1 MKRHSRP
8 IGLLPTILLGFA
20 CSVVVT
26 LFALWAHPVSVLA
39 MLDKMLHQ
47 PLILVLNWLPV
58 ALLIAAF
65 AFAFRN
71 VFWSSAAVGAVVGVM
86 SLINRV
92 KLTVRGEPFV
102 PRDITLI
109 KEAADAAGS
118 YDMTL
123 PWFQAGCLL
132 VLTAAFIVLGVLL
145 PLKKAE
151 NAPKKRETLVR
162 IVGFVLCAAVLVS
175 AVGLVYSSTELY
187 NSFETTEPYNLS
199 SVNNELGFVYYFCY
213 HFSTYKIEKPE
224 GFDRDEAASW
234 ETGYVPAQDAAD
246 VNVVFV
252 MNEAFS
258 DILNEDVFVF
268 PEGENPMEVYNSLA
282 ESENAWAGHIVV
294 PYFAGG
300 TADTEFDVVSGM
312 QTNLLN
318 PASPSLT
325 AFRTVNRNLDSIF
338 RVFGSDGYTSCF
350 MHPGQSWFYNR
361 ENVYDWF
368 GADESFFVED
378 FEDAEYKGDWV
389 TDESVLRMLESRFEE
404 KSAGGG
410 LDFTYAVTIQNH
422 MSYTED
428 KYGDYVCPE
437 VETTAELSP
446 EIQTAVNV
454 YAEGIRDANALL
466 ESLTEFYSAQSEPV
480 LLVFFG
486 DHLPYLGDNRQG
498 YSELGLPAAE
508 IVGGEDPYA
517 AYTAP
522 VLIWCNDAAAEALD
536 FENAVDALDLPE
548 DGRISACYLG
558 TAVLELTG
566 RGEVS
571 PWFAFLN
578 EMRRE
583 LPVLHNGFYES
594 ADGVISTEPTAEQ
607 SELVSRMRC
616 WAYYKLRY
624 GVVD

>member
-8 IGLLPTILLGFA
+8 VGLLTAILLGLA

-26 LFALWAHPVSVLA
+26 LFVLWAHPVSVLA
-39 MLDKMLHQ
+39 MLGKMLRQ
-47 PLILVLNWLPV
+47 PLILFLNWLPI
-58 ALLIAAF
+58 ALLTAAF

-71 VFWSSAAVGAVVGVM
+71 VFFSSALVGLIAGAM

-92 KLTVRGEPFV
+92 KLTIRGEPFV
-102 PRDITLI
+102 PRDISLI

-123 PWFQAGCLL
+123 PWFQIGCL
-132 VLTAAFIVLGVLL
+132 VVMTAVFIVLGVLL
-145 PLKKAE
+145 PLKKSE
-151 NAPKKRETLVR
+151 DAPKKRGALVR
-162 IVGFVLCAAVLVS
+162 VMGFVLCLAVLVG
-175 AVGLVYSSTELY
+175 AVGLVYSSTDLY

-234 ETGYVPAQDAAD
+234 ETGYESAPDAAD

-268 PEGENPMEVYNSLA
+268 PEGENPMEVYNTLA
-282 ESENAWAGHIVV
+282 EGENAWAGHIVV

-300 TADTEFDVVSGM
+300 TADTEFDVASGM

-318 PASPSLT
+318 PAAPSLT
-325 AFRTVNRNLDSIF
+325 AFRTVNRDLDSIF
-338 RVFGSDGYTSCF
+338 RVFGADGYTSCF

-378 FEDAEYKGDWV
+378 FDAEYKGSWV
-389 TDESVLRMLESRFEE
+389 TDESVLRELVSRFEE

-422 MSYTED
+422 MSYTAE

-446 EIQTAVNV
+446 EIRTAVNV
-454 YAEGIRDANALL
+454 YAEGIRDANAML
-466 ESLTEFYSAQSEPV
+466 EDLTEFYSEQSEPV

-498 YSELGLPAAE
+498 YAELGLPAAS
-508 IVGGEDPYA
+508 VTGGEDPFA

-522 VLIWCNDAAAEALD
+522 VLFWCNDAAAEALD
-536 FENAVDALDLPE
+536 FANAIEALDLPA

-558 TAVLELTG
+558 AAVLELTG

-583 LPVLHNGFYES
+583 LPVLHNGYYES
-594 ADGVISTEPTAEQ
+594 ADGEITTEPTAE
-607 SELVSRMRC
+607 EAALVSRMRC

-624 GVVD
+624 GVVK

>member
-8 IGLLPTILLGFA
+8 VGLLTAILLGLA

-26 LFALWAHPVSVLA
+26 LFVLWAHPVSVLA
-39 MLDKMLHQ
+39 MLGKMLRQ
-47 PLILVLNWLPV
+47 PLILFLNWLPI
-58 ALLIAAF
+58 ALLTAAF

-71 VFWSSAAVGAVVGVM
+71 VFFSSALVGLIAGAM
-86 SLINRV
+86 SIINRV
-92 KLTVRGEPFV
+92 KLTIRGEPFV
-102 PRDITLI
+102 PRDISLI

-123 PWFQAGCLL
+123 PWFQIGCL
-132 VLTAAFIVLGVLL
+132 VVMTAVFIVLGVLL

-151 NAPKKRETLVR
+151 DAPKKRGALVR
-162 IVGFVLCAAVLVS
+162 VMGFVLCLAVLVG
-175 AVGLVYSSTELY
+175 AVGLVYSSTDLY

-234 ETGYVPAQDAAD
+234 ETGYESAPDAAD

-268 PEGENPMEVYNSLA
+268 PEGENPMEVYNTLA
-282 ESENAWAGHIVV
+282 EGENAWAGHIVV

-300 TADTEFDVVSGM
+300 TADTEFDVASGM

-318 PASPSLT
+318 PAAPSLT
-325 AFRTVNRNLDSIF
+325 AFRTVNRDLDSIF
-338 RVFGSDGYTSCF
+338 RVFGADGYTSCF

-378 FEDAEYKGDWV
+378 FDAEYKGSWV
-389 TDESVLRMLESRFEE
+389 TDESVLRELVSRFEE

-422 MSYTED
+422 MSYTSD

-454 YAEGIRDANALL
+454 YAEGIRDANAML
-466 ESLTEFYSAQSEPV
+466 EDLTEFYSEQSEPV

-498 YSELGLPAAE
+498 YAELGLPAAS
-508 IVGGEDPYA
+508 VTGGEDPFA

-522 VLIWCNDAAAEALD
+522 VLFWCNDAAAEALD
-536 FENAVDALDLPE
+536 FANAIEALDLPA

-558 TAVLELTG
+558 AAVLELTG

-583 LPVLHNGFYES
+583 LPVLHNGYYES
-594 ADGVISTEPTAEQ
+594 ADGEITTEPTAE
-607 SELVSRMRC
+607 EAALVSRMRC

-624 GVVD
+624 GVVK

>member
-8 IGLLPTILLGFA
+8 VGLLTAILLGLA

-26 LFALWAHPVSVLA
+26 LFVLWAHPVSVLA
-39 MLDKMLHQ
+39 MLGKMLRQ
-47 PLILVLNWLPV
+47 PLILFLNWLPI
-58 ALLIAAF
+58 ALLTAAF

-71 VFWSSAAVGAVVGVM
+71 VFFSSALVGLIAGVM
-86 SLINRV
+86 SIINRV
-92 KLTVRGEPFV
+92 KLTIRGEPFV
-102 PRDITLI
+102 PRDISQI

-123 PWFQAGCLL
+123 PWFQIGCL
-132 VLTAAFIVLGVLL
+132 VVMTAVFIALGVLL
-145 PLKKAE
+145 PLKKSE
-151 NAPKKRETLVR
+151 DAPKKRGALVR
-162 IVGFVLCAAVLVS
+162 VTGFVLCLAVLVG
-175 AVGLVYSSTELY
+175 AVGLVYSSTDLY

-224 GFDRDEAASW
+224 GFDREEAASW
-234 ETGYVPAQDAAD
+234 ETGYESAPDAAD

-268 PEGENPMEVYNSLA
+268 PEGENPMEVYNTLA
-282 ESENAWAGHIVV
+282 EGENAWAGHIVV

-300 TADTEFDVVSGM
+300 TADTEFDVASGM

-318 PASPSLT
+318 PAAPSLT
-325 AFRTVNRNLDSIF
+325 AFRTVNRDLDSIF
-338 RVFGSDGYTSCF
+338 RVFGADGYTSCF

-378 FEDAEYKGDWV
+378 FDAEYKGSWV
-389 TDESVLRMLESRFEE
+389 TDESVLRELVSRFEE

-422 MSYTED
+422 MSYTAE

-454 YAEGIRDANALL
+454 YAEGIRDANAML
-466 ESLTEFYSAQSEPV
+466 EDLTEFYSEQSEPV

-498 YSELGLPAAE
+498 YAELGLPAAS
-508 IVGGEDPYA
+508 VTGGEDPFA

-522 VLIWCNDAAAEALD
+522 VLFWCNDAAAEALD
-536 FENAVDALDLPE
+536 FANAIEALDLPA

-558 TAVLELTG
+558 AVVLELTG

-583 LPVLHNGFYES
+583 LPVLHNGYYES
-594 ADGVISTEPTAEQ
+594 ADGEITTEPTAE
-607 SELVSRMRC
+607 EAALVSRMRC

-624 GVVD
+624 GVVK

>member
-8 IGLLPTILLGFA
+8 VGLLTAILLGLA

-26 LFALWAHPVSVLA
+26 LFVLWAHPVSVLA
-39 MLDKMLHQ
+39 MLGKMLRQ
-47 PLILVLNWLPV
+47 PLILFLNWLPI
-58 ALLIAAF
+58 ALLTAAF

-71 VFWSSAAVGAVVGVM
+71 VFFSSALVGLIAGVM

-92 KLTVRGEPFV
+92 KLTIRGEPFV
-102 PRDITLI
+102 PRDISLI

-123 PWFQAGCLL
+123 PWFQIGCL
-132 VLTAAFIVLGVLL
+132 VVMTAVFIVMGVLL
-145 PLKKAE
+145 PLKKSE
-151 NAPKKRETLVR
+151 DAPKKRGALVR
-162 IVGFVLCAAVLVS
+162 VMGFVLCLAVLVG
-175 AVGLVYSSTELY
+175 AVGLVYSSTDLY

-224 GFDRDEAASW
+224 GFDREEAASW
-234 ETGYVPAQDAAD
+234 ETGYESAPDAAD

-268 PEGENPMEVYNSLA
+268 PEGENPMEVYNTLA
-282 ESENAWAGHIVV
+282 EGENAWAGHIVV

-300 TADTEFDVVSGM
+300 TADTEFDVASGM

-318 PASPSLT
+318 PAAPSLT
-325 AFRTVNRNLDSIF
+325 AFRTVNRDLDSIF
-338 RVFGSDGYTSCF
+338 RIFGADGYTSCF

-378 FEDAEYKGDWV
+378 FDAEYKGSWV
-389 TDESVLRMLESRFEE
+389 TDESVLRELISRFEE

-422 MSYTED
+422 MSYTAE

-454 YAEGIRDANALL
+454 YAEGIRDANAML
-466 ESLTEFYSAQSEPV
+466 EDLTEFYSEQSEPV

-498 YSELGLPAAE
+498 YAELGLPAAS
-508 IVGGEDPYA
+508 VTGGEDPFA

-522 VLIWCNDAAAEALD
+522 VLFWCNDAAAEALD
-536 FENAVDALDLPE
+536 FANAIEALDLPA

-558 TAVLELTG
+558 AVVLELTG

-583 LPVLHNGFYES
+583 LPVLHNGYYES
-594 ADGVISTEPTAEQ
+594 ADGEITTEPTAE
-607 SELVSRMRC
+607 EAALVSRMRC

-624 GVVD
+624 GVVK

>member
-8 IGLLPTILLGFA
+8 VGLLTAILLGLA

-26 LFALWAHPVSVLA
+26 LFVLWAHPVSVLA
-39 MLDKMLHQ
+39 MLGKMLRQ
-47 PLILVLNWLPV
+47 PLILFLNWLPI
-58 ALLIAAF
+58 ALLTAAF

-71 VFWSSAAVGAVVGVM
+71 VFFSSALVGLIAGVM
-86 SLINRV
+86 SIINRV
-92 KLTVRGEPFV
+92 KLTIRGEPFV
-102 PRDITLI
+102 PRDISLI

-123 PWFQAGCLL
+123 PWFQIGCL
-132 VLTAAFIVLGVLL
+132 VVMTAVFIVLGVLL
-145 PLKKAE
+145 PLKKSE
-151 NAPKKRETLVR
+151 DAPKKRGALVR
-162 IVGFVLCAAVLVS
+162 VMGFALCLAVLVG
-175 AVGLVYSSTELY
+175 AVGLVYSSTDLY

-224 GFDRDEAASW
+224 GFDREEAASW
-234 ETGYVPAQDAAD
+234 ETGYESAPDAAD

-268 PEGENPMEVYNSLA
+268 PEGENPMEVYNTLA
-282 ESENAWAGHIVV
+282 EGENAWAGHIVV

-300 TADTEFDVVSGM
+300 TADTEFDVASGM

-318 PASPSLT
+318 PAAPSLT
-325 AFRTVNRNLDSIF
+325 AFRTVNRDLDSIF
-338 RVFGSDGYTSCF
+338 RVFGADGYTSCF

-378 FEDAEYKGDWV
+378 FDAEYKGSWV
-389 TDESVLRMLESRFEE
+389 TDESVLRELVSRFEE

-422 MSYTED
+422 MSYTAE

-454 YAEGIRDANALL
+454 YAEGIRDANAML
-466 ESLTEFYSAQSEPV
+466 EDLTEFYSEQSEPV

-498 YSELGLPAAE
+498 YAELGLPAAS
-508 IVGGEDPYA
+508 VTGGEDPFA

-522 VLIWCNDAAAEALD
+522 VLFWCNDAAAEALD
-536 FENAVDALDLPE
+536 FANAIEALDLPA

-558 TAVLELTG
+558 AAVLELTG

-583 LPVLHNGFYES
+583 LPVLHNGYYES
-594 ADGVISTEPTAEQ
+594 ADGEITTEPTAE
-607 SELVSRMRC
+607 EAALVSRMRC

-624 GVVD
+624 GVVK

>member
-8 IGLLPTILLGFA
+8 VGLLTAILLGLA

-26 LFALWAHPVSVLA
+26 LFVLWAHPVSVLA
-39 MLDKMLHQ
+39 MLGKMLRQ
-47 PLILVLNWLPV
+47 PLILFLNWLPI
-58 ALLIAAF
+58 ALLTAAF

-71 VFWSSAAVGAVVGVM
+71 VFFSSALVGLIAGVM
-86 SLINRV
+86 SIINRV
-92 KLTVRGEPFV
+92 KLTIRGEPFV
-102 PRDITLI
+102 PRDISLI

-123 PWFQAGCLL
+123 PWFQIGCL
-132 VLTAAFIVLGVLL
+132 VVMTAVFIVLGVLL
-145 PLKKAE
+145 PLKKSE
-151 NAPKKRETLVR
+151 DAPKKRGALVR
-162 IVGFVLCAAVLVS
+162 VMGFALCLAVLVG
-175 AVGLVYSSTELY
+175 AVGLVYSSTDLY

-199 SVNNELGFVYYFCY
+199 SVNNELGFAYYFCY

-234 ETGYVPAQDAAD
+234 ETGYESAPDAAD

-252 MNEAFS
+252 MDEAFS

-268 PEGENPMEVYNSLA
+268 PEGENPMEVYNTLA
-282 ESENAWAGHIVV
+282 EGENAWAGHIVV

-300 TADTEFDVVSGM
+300 TADTEFDVASGM

-318 PASPSLT
+318 PAAPSLT
-325 AFRTVNRNLDSIF
+325 AFRTVNRDLDSIF
-338 RVFGSDGYTSCF
+338 RVFGADGYTSCF

-378 FEDAEYKGDWV
+378 FDAEYKGSWV
-389 TDESVLRMLESRFEE
+389 TDESVLRELISRFEE

-422 MSYTED
+422 MSYTAE

-454 YAEGIRDANALL
+454 YAEGIRDANAML
-466 ESLTEFYSAQSEPV
+466 EDLTEFYSEQSEPV

-498 YSELGLPAAE
+498 YAELGLPAAS
-508 IVGGEDPYA
+508 VTGGEDPFA

-522 VLIWCNDAAAEALD
+522 VLFWCNDAAAEALD
-536 FENAVDALDLPE
+536 FANAIEALDLPA

-558 TAVLELTG
+558 AAVLELTG

-583 LPVLHNGFYES
+583 LPVLHNGYYES
-594 ADGVISTEPTAEQ
+594 ADGEITTEPTAE
-607 SELVSRMRC
+607 EAALVSRMRC

-624 GVVD
+624 GVVK

>member
-1 MKRHSRP
+1 LKRHSRP
-8 IGLLPTILLGFA
+8 VGLLTAILLGLA

-39 MLDKMLHQ
+39 MLGKMLRQ
-47 PLILVLNWLPV
+47 PLILFLNWLPI
-58 ALLIAAF
+58 ALLTAAF

-71 VFWSSAAVGAVVGVM
+71 VFFSSALVGLIAGVM
-86 SLINRV
+86 SIINRV
-92 KLTVRGEPFV
+92 KLTIRGEPFV
-102 PRDITLI
+102 PRDISLI

-123 PWFQAGCLL
+123 PWFQIGCL
-132 VLTAAFIVLGVLL
+132 VVMTAVFIALGVLL
-145 PLKKAE
+145 PLKKSE
-151 NAPKKRETLVR
+151 DAPKKRGALVR
-162 IVGFVLCAAVLVS
+162 VTGFVLCLAVLVG
-175 AVGLVYSSTELY
+175 AVGLVYSSTDLY

-199 SVNNELGFVYYFCY
+199 SVNNELGFAYYFCY

-234 ETGYVPAQDAAD
+234 ETGYESAPDAAD

-268 PEGENPMEVYNSLA
+268 PEGENPMEVYNTLA
-282 ESENAWAGHIVV
+282 DGENAWAGHIVV

-300 TADTEFDVVSGM
+300 TADTEFDVASGM

-318 PASPSLT
+318 PAAPSLT
-325 AFRTVNRNLDSIF
+325 AFRTVNRDLDSIF
-338 RVFGSDGYTSCF
+338 RVFGAGGYTSCF

-378 FEDAEYKGDWV
+378 FDAEYKGSWV
-389 TDESVLRMLESRFEE
+389 TDESVLRELVSRFEE

-422 MSYTED
+422 MSYTAE

-454 YAEGIRDANALL
+454 YAEGIRDANAML
-466 ESLTEFYSAQSEPV
+466 EDLTEFYSEQSEPV

-498 YSELGLPAAE
+498 YAELGLPAAS
-508 IVGGEDPYA
+508 VTGGEDPFA

-522 VLIWCNDAAAEALD
+522 VLFWCNDAAAEALD
-536 FENAVDALDLPE
+536 FANAIEALDLPA

-558 TAVLELTG
+558 AAVLELTG

-583 LPVLHNGFYES
+583 LPVLHNGYYES
-594 ADGVISTEPTAEQ
+594 ADGEITTEPTAE
-607 SELVSRMRC
+607 EAALVSRMRC

-624 GVVD
+624 GVVK

>member
-8 IGLLPTILLGFA
+8 VGLLTAILLGLA

-26 LFALWAHPVSVLA
+26 LFVLWAHPVSVLA
-39 MLDKMLHQ
+39 MLGKMLRQ
-47 PLILVLNWLPV
+47 PLILFLNWLPI
-58 ALLIAAF
+58 ALLTAAF

-71 VFWSSAAVGAVVGVM
+71 VFFSSALVGLIAGVM

-92 KLTVRGEPFV
+92 KLTIRGEPFV
-102 PRDITLI
+102 PRDISLI

-123 PWFQAGCLL
+123 PWFQIGCL
-132 VLTAAFIVLGVLL
+132 VVMTAVFIVLGVLL
-145 PLKKAE
+145 PLKKSE
-151 NAPKKRETLVR
+151 DAPKKRGALVR
-162 IVGFVLCAAVLVS
+162 VMGFVLCLAVLVG
-175 AVGLVYSSTELY
+175 AVGLVYSSTDLY

-224 GFDRDEAASW
+224 GFDREEAASW
-234 ETGYVPAQDAAD
+234 ETGYESAPDAAD

-268 PEGENPMEVYNSLA
+268 PEGENPMEVYNTLA
-282 ESENAWAGHIVV
+282 DGENAWAGHIVV

-300 TADTEFDVVSGM
+300 TADTEFDVASGM

-318 PASPSLT
+318 PAAPSLT
-325 AFRTVNRNLDSIF
+325 AFRTVNRDLDSIF
-338 RVFGSDGYTSCF
+338 RVFGADGYTSCF

-378 FEDAEYKGDWV
+378 FDAEYKGSWV
-389 TDESVLRMLESRFEE
+389 TDESVLRELVSRFEE

-422 MSYTED
+422 MSYTAE

-454 YAEGIRDANALL
+454 YAEGIRDANAML
-466 ESLTEFYSAQSEPV
+466 EDLTEFYSEQSEPV

-498 YSELGLPAAE
+498 YAELGLPAAS
-508 IVGGEDPYA
+508 VTGGEEPFA

-522 VLIWCNDAAAEALD
+522 VLFWCNDAAAEALD
-536 FENAVDALDLPE
+536 FANAIEALDLPA

-558 TAVLELTG
+558 AVVLELTG

-583 LPVLHNGFYES
+583 LPVLHNGYYES
-594 ADGVISTEPTAEQ
+594 ADGEITTEPTAE
-607 SELVSRMRC
+607 EAALVSRMRC

-624 GVVD
+624 GVVK

>member
-8 IGLLPTILLGFA
+8 VGLLTAILLGLA

-26 LFALWAHPVSVLA
+26 LFVLWAHPVSVLA
-39 MLDKMLHQ
+39 MLGKMLRQ
-47 PLILVLNWLPV
+47 PLILFLNWLPI
-58 ALLIAAF
+58 ALLTAAF

-71 VFWSSAAVGAVVGVM
+71 VFFSSALVGLIAGAM
-86 SLINRV
+86 SIINRV

-102 PRDITLI
+102 PRDISLI

-123 PWFQAGCLL
+123 PWFQIGCL
-132 VLTAAFIVLGVLL
+132 VVMTAVFIVLGVLL

-151 NAPKKRETLVR
+151 DAPKKRGALVR
-162 IVGFVLCAAVLVS
+162 VMGFVLCLAVLVG
-175 AVGLVYSSTELY
+175 AVGLVYSSTDLY

-234 ETGYVPAQDAAD
+234 ETGYESAPDAAD

-268 PEGENPMEVYNSLA
+268 PEGENPMEVYNTLA
-282 ESENAWAGHIVV
+282 EGENAWAGHIVV

-300 TADTEFDVVSGM
+300 TADTEFDVASGM

-325 AFRTVNRNLDSIF
+325 AFRTVNRDLDSIF
-338 RVFGSDGYTSCF
+338 RVFGADGYTSCF

-378 FEDAEYKGDWV
+378 FDAEYKGSWV
-389 TDESVLRMLESRFEE
+389 TDESVLRELVSRFEE

-422 MSYTED
+422 MSYTAE

-466 ESLTEFYSAQSEPV
+466 EDLTEFYSAQPEPV

-498 YSELGLPAAE
+498 YAELGLPAAS
-508 IVGGEDPYA
+508 VTGGEDPFA

-522 VLIWCNDAAAEALD
+522 VLFWCNDAAAEALD
-536 FENAVDALDLPE
+536 FANAIESLDLPA

-558 TAVLELTG
+558 AAVLELTG

-583 LPVLHNGFYES
+583 LPVLHNGYYES
-594 ADGVISTEPTAEQ
+594 ADGEITTEPTAE
-607 SELVSRMRC
+607 EAALVSRMRC

-624 GVVD
+624 GVVE

>member
-8 IGLLPTILLGFA
+8 VGLLTAILLGLA

-26 LFALWAHPVSVLA
+26 LFVLWAHPVSVLA
-39 MLDKMLHQ
+39 MLGKMLRQ
-47 PLILVLNWLPV
+47 PLILFLNWLPI
-58 ALLIAAF
+58 ALLTAAF

-71 VFWSSAAVGAVVGVM
+71 VFFSSALVGLIAGAM

-92 KLTVRGEPFV
+92 KLTIRGEPFV
-102 PRDITLI
+102 PRDISLI

-123 PWFQAGCLL
+123 PWFQIGCL
-132 VLTAAFIVLGVLL
+132 VVMTAVFIVLGVLL
-145 PLKKAE
+145 PLKKSE
-151 NAPKKRETLVR
+151 DAPKMRGALVR
-162 IVGFVLCAAVLVS
+162 VMGFVLCLAVLVG
-175 AVGLVYSSTELY
+175 AVGLVYSSTDLY

-234 ETGYVPAQDAAD
+234 ETGYESAPDAAD

-268 PEGENPMEVYNSLA
+268 PEGENPMEVYNTLA
-282 ESENAWAGHIVV
+282 EGENAWAGHIVV

-300 TADTEFDVVSGM
+300 TADTEFDVASGM

-318 PASPSLT
+318 PAAPSLT
-325 AFRTVNRNLDSIF
+325 AFRTVNRDLDSIF
-338 RVFGSDGYTSCF
+338 RIFGADGYTSCF

-378 FEDAEYKGDWV
+378 FDAEYKGSWV
-389 TDESVLRMLESRFEE
+389 TDESVLRELVSRFEE

-422 MSYTED
+422 MSYTAE

-454 YAEGIRDANALL
+454 YAEGIRDANAML
-466 ESLTEFYSAQSEPV
+466 EDLTEFYSEQSEPV

-498 YSELGLPAAE
+498 YAELGLPAAS
-508 IVGGEDPYA
+508 VTGGEDPFA

-522 VLIWCNDAAAEALD
+522 VLFWCNDAAAEALD
-536 FENAVDALDLPE
+536 FANAIEALDLPA

-558 TAVLELTG
+558 AVVLELTG

-583 LPVLHNGFYES
+583 LPVLHNGYYES
-594 ADGVISTEPTAEQ
+594 ADGEITTEPTAE
-607 SELVSRMRC
+607 EAALVSRMRC

-624 GVVD
+624 GVVK

>member
-8 IGLLPTILLGFA
+8 VGLLTAILLGLA
-20 CSVVVT
+20 CGVVVT
-26 LFALWAHPVSVLA
+26 LFVLWAHPVSVLA
-39 MLDKMLHQ
+39 MLGKMLRQ
-47 PLILVLNWLPV
+47 PLILFLNWLPI
-58 ALLIAAF
+58 ALLTAAF

-71 VFWSSAAVGAVVGVM
+71 VFFSSALVGLIAGAM

-92 KLTVRGEPFV
+92 KLTIRGEPFV
-102 PRDITLI
+102 PRDISLI

-123 PWFQAGCLL
+123 PWFQIGCL
-132 VLTAAFIVLGVLL
+132 VVMTAVFIVLGVLL
-145 PLKKAE
+145 PLKKSE
-151 NAPKKRETLVR
+151 DAPKKRGALVR
-162 IVGFVLCAAVLVS
+162 VMGFVLCLAVLVG
-175 AVGLVYSSTELY
+175 AVGLVYSSTDLY

-199 SVNNELGFVYYFCY
+199 SVNNELGFAYYFCY

-234 ETGYVPAQDAAD
+234 ETGYESAPDAAD

-268 PEGENPMEVYNSLA
+268 PEGENPMEVYNTMA
-282 ESENAWAGHIVV
+282 EGENAWAGHIVV

-300 TADTEFDVVSGM
+300 TADTEFDVASGM

-318 PASPSLT
+318 PAAPSLT
-325 AFRTVNRNLDSIF
+325 AFRTVNRDLDSIF
-338 RVFGSDGYTSCF
+338 RVFGADGYTSCF

-378 FEDAEYKGDWV
+378 FDAEYKGSWV
-389 TDESVLRMLESRFEE
+389 TDESVLRELVSRFEE

-422 MSYTED
+422 MSYTAE

-454 YAEGIRDANALL
+454 YAEGIRDANAML
-466 ESLTEFYSAQSEPV
+466 EDLTEFYSEQSEPV

-498 YSELGLPAAE
+498 YAELGLPAAS
-508 IVGGEDPYA
+508 VTGGEDPFA

-522 VLIWCNDAAAEALD
+522 VLFWCNDAAAEALD
-536 FENAVDALDLPE
+536 FANAIEALDLPA

-558 TAVLELTG
+558 AVVLELTG

-583 LPVLHNGFYES
+583 LPVLHNGYYES
-594 ADGVISTEPTAEQ
+594 ADGEITTEPTAE
-607 SELVSRMRC
+607 EAALVSRMRC

-624 GVVD
+624 GVVK

>member
-8 IGLLPTILLGFA
+8 VGLLTAILLGLA

-26 LFALWAHPVSVLA
+26 LFVLWAHPVSVLA
-39 MLDKMLHQ
+39 MLGKMLRQ
-47 PLILVLNWLPV
+47 PLILFLNWLPI
-58 ALLIAAF
+58 ALLTAAF

-71 VFWSSAAVGAVVGVM
+71 VFFSSALVGLIAGAM

-92 KLTVRGEPFV
+92 KLTIRGEPFV
-102 PRDITLI
+102 PRDISLI

-123 PWFQAGCLL
+123 PWFQIGCL
-132 VLTAAFIVLGVLL
+132 VVMTAVFIVLGVLL
-145 PLKKAE
+145 PLKKSE
-151 NAPKKRETLVR
+151 DAPKKRGALVR
-162 IVGFVLCAAVLVS
+162 VMGFVLCLAVLVG
-175 AVGLVYSSTELY
+175 AVGLVYSSTDLY
-187 NSFETTEPYNLS
+187 NSFKTTEPYNLS
-199 SVNNELGFVYYFCY
+199 SVNNELGFAYYFCY

-224 GFDRDEAASW
+224 GFDREEAASW
-234 ETGYVPAQDAAD
+234 ETGYESAPDAAD

-268 PEGENPMEVYNSLA
+268 PEGENPMEVYNTMA
-282 ESENAWAGHIVV
+282 EGENAWAGHIVV

-300 TADTEFDVVSGM
+300 TADTEFDVASGM

-318 PASPSLT
+318 PAAPSLT
-325 AFRTVNRNLDSIF
+325 AFRTVNRDLDSIF
-338 RVFGSDGYTSCF
+338 RIFGADGYTSCF

-378 FEDAEYKGDWV
+378 FDAEYKGSWV
-389 TDESVLRMLESRFEE
+389 TDESVLRELISRFEE

-422 MSYTED
+422 MSYTAE

-454 YAEGIRDANALL
+454 YAEGIRDANAML
-466 ESLTEFYSAQSEPV
+466 EDLTEFYSEQSEPV

-498 YSELGLPAAE
+498 YAELGLPAAS
-508 IVGGEDPYA
+508 VTGGEDPFA

-522 VLIWCNDAAAEALD
+522 VLFWCNDAAAEALD
-536 FENAVDALDLPE
+536 FANAIEALDLPA

-558 TAVLELTG
+558 AAVLELTG

-583 LPVLHNGFYES
+583 LPVLHNGYYES
-594 ADGVISTEPTAEQ
+594 ADGEITTEPTAE
-607 SELVSRMRC
+607 EAALVSRMRC

-624 GVVD
+624 GVVK

>member
-8 IGLLPTILLGFA
+8 VGLLTAILLGLA

-26 LFALWAHPVSVLA
+26 LFVLWAHPVSVLA
-39 MLDKMLHQ
+39 MLGKMLRQ
-47 PLILVLNWLPV
+47 PLILFLNWLPI
-58 ALLIAAF
+58 ALLTAAF

-71 VFWSSAAVGAVVGVM
+71 VFFSSALVGLIVGAM

-92 KLTVRGEPFV
+92 KLTIRGEPFV
-102 PRDITLI
+102 PRDISLI

-123 PWFQAGCLL
+123 PWFQIGCL
-132 VLTAAFIVLGVLL
+132 VVMTAVFIVLGVLL
-145 PLKKAE
+145 PLKKSE
-151 NAPKKRETLVR
+151 DAPKKRGALVR
-162 IVGFVLCAAVLVS
+162 VMGFVLCLAVLVG
-175 AVGLVYSSTELY
+175 AVGLVYSSTDLY

-199 SVNNELGFVYYFCY
+199 SVNNELGFAYYFCY

-224 GFDRDEAASW
+224 GFDREEAASW
-234 ETGYVPAQDAAD
+234 ETGYESAPDAAD

-268 PEGENPMEVYNSLA
+268 PEGENPMEVYNTLA
-282 ESENAWAGHIVV
+282 EGENAWAGHIVV

-300 TADTEFDVVSGM
+300 TADTEFDVASGM

-318 PASPSLT
+318 PAAPSLT
-325 AFRTVNRNLDSIF
+325 AFRTVNRDLDSIF
-338 RVFGSDGYTSCF
+338 RIFGADGYTSCF

-378 FEDAEYKGDWV
+378 FDAEYKGSWV
-389 TDESVLRMLESRFEE
+389 TDESVLRELISRFEE

-422 MSYTED
+422 MSYTAE

-454 YAEGIRDANALL
+454 YAEGIRDANAML
-466 ESLTEFYSAQSEPV
+466 EDLTEFYSEQSEPV

-498 YSELGLPAAE
+498 YAELGLPAAS
-508 IVGGEDPYA
+508 VTGGEDPFA

-522 VLIWCNDAAAEALD
+522 VLFWCNDAAAEALD
-536 FENAVDALDLPE
+536 FANAIEALDLPA

-558 TAVLELTG
+558 AAVLELTG

-583 LPVLHNGFYES
+583 LPVLHNGYYES
-594 ADGVISTEPTAEQ
+594 ADGEITTEPTAE
-607 SELVSRMRC
+607 EAALVSRMRC

-624 GVVD
+624 GVVK

>member
-8 IGLLPTILLGFA
+8 VGLLTAILLGLA

-26 LFALWAHPVSVLA
+26 LFVLWAHPVSVLA
-39 MLDKMLHQ
+39 MLGKMLRQ
-47 PLILVLNWLPV
+47 PLILFLNWLPI
-58 ALLIAAF
+58 ALLTAAF

-71 VFWSSAAVGAVVGVM
+71 VFFSSALVGLIAGAM
-86 SLINRV
+86 SIINRV
-92 KLTVRGEPFV
+92 KLTIRGEPFV
-102 PRDITLI
+102 PRDISLI

-123 PWFQAGCLL
+123 PWFQIGCL
-132 VLTAAFIVLGVLL
+132 VVMTAVFIILGVLL
-145 PLKKAE
+145 PLKKSE
-151 NAPKKRETLVR
+151 DAPKKRGALVR
-162 IVGFVLCAAVLVS
+162 VMGFVLCLAVLVG
-175 AVGLVYSSTELY
+175 AVGLVYSSTDLY

-234 ETGYVPAQDAAD
+234 ETGYESAPDAAD

-268 PEGENPMEVYNSLA
+268 PEGENPMEVYNTMA
-282 ESENAWAGHIVV
+282 EGENAWAGHIVV

-300 TADTEFDVVSGM
+300 TADTEFDVASGM

-318 PASPSLT
+318 PAAPSLT
-325 AFRTVNRNLDSIF
+325 AFRTVNRDLDSIF
-338 RVFGSDGYTSCF
+338 RVFGADGYTSCF

-378 FEDAEYKGDWV
+378 FDAEYKGSWV
-389 TDESVLRMLESRFEE
+389 TDESVLRELVSRFEE

-422 MSYTED
+422 MSYTAE

-454 YAEGIRDANALL
+454 YAEGIRDANAML
-466 ESLTEFYSAQSEPV
+466 EDLTEFYSAQDEPV

-498 YSELGLPAAE
+498 YAELGLPAAN
-508 IVGGEDPYA
+508 VAGGEDPFA

-522 VLIWCNDAAAEALD
+522 VLFWCNDAAAEALD
-536 FENAVDALDLPE
+536 FANAIEALDLPA

-558 TAVLELTG
+558 AVVLELTG

-583 LPVLHNGFYES
+583 LPVLHNGYYES
-594 ADGVISTEPTAEQ
+594 ADGEITTEPTAE
-607 SELVSRMRC
+607 EAALVSRMRC

-624 GVVD
+624 GVVK

>member
-8 IGLLPTILLGFA
+8 VGLLTAILLGLA

-26 LFALWAHPVSVLA
+26 LFVLWAHPVSVLA
-39 MLDKMLHQ
+39 MLGKMLRQ
-47 PLILVLNWLPV
+47 PLILFLNWLPI
-58 ALLIAAF
+58 ALLTAAF

-71 VFWSSAAVGAVVGVM
+71 VFFSSALVGLIAGVM

-92 KLTVRGEPFV
+92 KLTIRGEPFV
-102 PRDITLI
+102 PRDISLI

-123 PWFQAGCLL
+123 PWFQIGCL
-132 VLTAAFIVLGVLL
+132 VVMTAVFIALGVLL
-145 PLKKAE
+145 PLKKSE
-151 NAPKKRETLVR
+151 DAPKKRGALVR
-162 IVGFVLCAAVLVS
+162 VTGFVLCLAVLVG
-175 AVGLVYSSTELY
+175 AVGLVYSSTDLY

-234 ETGYVPAQDAAD
+234 ETGYESAPDAAD

-268 PEGENPMEVYNSLA
+268 PEGENPMEVYNTMA
-282 ESENAWAGHIVV
+282 EGENAWAGHIVV

-300 TADTEFDVVSGM
+300 TADTEFDVASGM

-318 PASPSLT
+318 PAAPSLT
-325 AFRTVNRNLDSIF
+325 AFRTVNRDLDSIF
-338 RVFGSDGYTSCF
+338 RVFGADGYTSCF

-378 FEDAEYKGDWV
+378 FDAEYKGSWV
-389 TDESVLRMLESRFEE
+389 TDESVLRELVSRFEE

-422 MSYTED
+422 MSYTAE

-454 YAEGIRDANALL
+454 YAEGIRDANAML
-466 ESLTEFYSAQSEPV
+466 EDLTEFYSEQSEPV

-498 YSELGLPAAE
+498 YAELGLPAAS
-508 IVGGEDPYA
+508 VTGGEDPFA

-522 VLIWCNDAAAEALD
+522 VLFWCNDAAAEALD
-536 FENAVDALDLPE
+536 FANAIEALDLPA

-558 TAVLELTG
+558 AVVLELTG

-583 LPVLHNGFYES
+583 LPVLHNGYYEG
-594 ADGVISTEPTAEQ
+594 ADGEITTEPTAE
-607 SELVSRMRC
+607 EAALVSRMRC

-624 GVVD
+624 GVVK

>member
-8 IGLLPTILLGFA
+8 VGLLTAILLGLA

-26 LFALWAHPVSVLA
+26 LFVLWAHPVSVLA
-39 MLDKMLHQ
+39 MLGKMLRQ
-47 PLILVLNWLPV
+47 PLILFLNWLPI
-58 ALLIAAF
+58 ALLTAAF

-71 VFWSSAAVGAVVGVM
+71 VFFSSALVGLIAGAM

-92 KLTVRGEPFV
+92 KLTIRGEPFV
-102 PRDITLI
+102 PRDISLI

-123 PWFQAGCLL
+123 PWFQIGCL
-132 VLTAAFIVLGVLL
+132 VVMTAVFIVLGVLL
-145 PLKKAE
+145 PLKKSE
-151 NAPKKRETLVR
+151 DAPKKRGALVR
-162 IVGFVLCAAVLVS
+162 VMGFVLCLAVLVG
-175 AVGLVYSSTELY
+175 AVGLVYSSTDLY

-234 ETGYVPAQDAAD
+234 ETGYESAPDAAD

-268 PEGENPMEVYNSLA
+268 PEGENPMEVYNTLA
-282 ESENAWAGHIVV
+282 EGENAWAGHIVV

-300 TADTEFDVVSGM
+300 TADTEFDVASGM

-318 PASPSLT
+318 PAAPSLT
-325 AFRTVNRNLDSIF
+325 AFRTVNRDLDSIF
-338 RVFGSDGYTSCF
+338 RVFGADGYTSCF

-378 FEDAEYKGDWV
+378 FDAEYKGSWV
-389 TDESVLRMLESRFEE
+389 TDESVLRELVSRFEE

-422 MSYTED
+422 MSYTAE

-454 YAEGIRDANALL
+454 YAEGIRDANAML
-466 ESLTEFYSAQSEPV
+466 EDLTEFYSEQSEPV

-498 YSELGLPAAE
+498 YAELGLPAAN
-508 IVGGEDPYA
+508 VAGGEDPFA

-522 VLIWCNDAAAEALD
+522 VLFWCNDAAAEALD
-536 FENAVDALDLPE
+536 FANAIEALDLPA

-558 TAVLELTG
+558 AAVLELTG

-583 LPVLHNGFYES
+583 LPVLHNGYYES
-594 ADGVISTEPTAEQ
+594 ADGEITTEPTAE
-607 SELVSRMRC
+607 EAALVSRMRC

-624 GVVD
+624 GVVK

>member
-8 IGLLPTILLGFA
+8 VGLLTAILLGLA
-20 CSVVVT
+20 CGVVVT
-26 LFALWAHPVSVLA
+26 LFVLWAHPVSVLA
-39 MLDKMLHQ
+39 MLGKMLRQ
-47 PLILVLNWLPV
+47 PLILFLNWLPI
-58 ALLIAAF
+58 ALLTAAF

-71 VFWSSAAVGAVVGVM
+71 VFFSSALVGLIAGAM

-92 KLTVRGEPFV
+92 KLTIRGEPFV
-102 PRDITLI
+102 PRDISLI

-123 PWFQAGCLL
+123 PWFQIGCL
-132 VLTAAFIVLGVLL
+132 VVMTAVFIVLGVLL
-145 PLKKAE
+145 PLKKSE
-151 NAPKKRETLVR
+151 DAPKKRGALVR
-162 IVGFVLCAAVLVS
+162 VMGFVLCLAVLVG
-175 AVGLVYSSTELY
+175 AVGLVYSSADLY

-234 ETGYVPAQDAAD
+234 ETGYESAPDAAD

-268 PEGENPMEVYNSLA
+268 PEGENPMEVYNTLA
-282 ESENAWAGHIVV
+282 EGENAWAGHIVV

-300 TADTEFDVVSGM
+300 TADTEFDVASGM

-318 PASPSLT
+318 PAAPSLT
-325 AFRTVNRNLDSIF
+325 AFRTVNRDLDSIF
-338 RVFGSDGYTSCF
+338 RIFGADGYTSCF

-378 FEDAEYKGDWV
+378 FDAEYKGSWV
-389 TDESVLRMLESRFEE
+389 TDESVLRELVSRFEE

-422 MSYTED
+422 MSYTAE

-454 YAEGIRDANALL
+454 YAEGIRDANAML
-466 ESLTEFYSAQSEPV
+466 EDLTEFYSEQSEPV

-498 YSELGLPAAE
+498 YAELGLPAAS
-508 IVGGEDPYA
+508 VTGGEDPFA

-522 VLIWCNDAAAEALD
+522 VLFWCNDAAAEALD
-536 FENAVDALDLPE
+536 FANAIEALDLPA

-558 TAVLELTG
+558 AVVLELTG

-583 LPVLHNGFYES
+583 LPVLHNGYYEG
-594 ADGVISTEPTAEQ
+594 ADGEITTEPTAE
-607 SELVSRMRC
+607 EAALVSRMRC

-624 GVVD
+624 GVVK

>member
-8 IGLLPTILLGFA
+8 VGLLTAILLGLA
-20 CSVVVT
+20 CGVVVT
-26 LFALWAHPVSVLA
+26 LFVLWAHPVSVLA
-39 MLDKMLHQ
+39 MLGKMLRQ
-47 PLILVLNWLPV
+47 PLILFLNWLPI
-58 ALLIAAF
+58 ALLTAAF

-71 VFWSSAAVGAVVGVM
+71 VFFSSALVGLIAGAM

-92 KLTVRGEPFV
+92 KLTIRGEPFV
-102 PRDITLI
+102 PRDISLI

-123 PWFQAGCLL
+123 PWFQIGCL
-132 VLTAAFIVLGVLL
+132 VVMTAVFIVLGVLL
-145 PLKKAE
+145 PLKKSE
-151 NAPKKRETLVR
+151 DAPKKRGALVR
-162 IVGFVLCAAVLVS
+162 VMGFVLCLAVLVG
-175 AVGLVYSSTELY
+175 AVGLVYSSADLY

-199 SVNNELGFVYYFCY
+199 SVNNELGFAYYFCY

-224 GFDRDEAASW
+224 GFDREEAASW
-234 ETGYVPAQDAAD
+234 ETGYESAPDAAD

-268 PEGENPMEVYNSLA
+268 PEGENPMEVYNTLA
-282 ESENAWAGHIVV
+282 EGENAWAGHIVV

-318 PASPSLT
+318 PAAPSLT
-325 AFRTVNRNLDSIF
+325 AFRTVNRDLDSIF
-338 RVFGSDGYTSCF
+338 RIFGADGYTSCF

-378 FEDAEYKGDWV
+378 FDAEYKGSWV
-389 TDESVLRMLESRFEE
+389 TDESVLRELISRFEE

-422 MSYTED
+422 MSYTAE

-454 YAEGIRDANALL
+454 YAEGIRDANAML
-466 ESLTEFYSAQSEPV
+466 EDLTEFYSEQSEPV

-498 YSELGLPAAE
+498 YAELGLPAAS
-508 IVGGEDPYA
+508 VTGGEDPFA

-522 VLIWCNDAAAEALD
+522 VLFWCNDAAAEALD
-536 FENAVDALDLPE
+536 FANAIEALDLPA

-558 TAVLELTG
+558 AAVLELTG

-583 LPVLHNGFYES
+583 LPVLHNGYYES
-594 ADGVISTEPTAEQ
+594 ADGEITTEPTAE
-607 SELVSRMRC
+607 EAALVSRMRC

-624 GVVD
+624 GVVK

>member
-8 IGLLPTILLGFA
+8 VGLLTAILLGLA

-26 LFALWAHPVSVLA
+26 LFVLWAHPVSVLA
-39 MLDKMLHQ
+39 MLGKMLRQ
-47 PLILVLNWLPV
+47 PLILFLNWLPI
-58 ALLIAAF
+58 ALLTAAF

-71 VFWSSAAVGAVVGVM
+71 VFFSSALVGLIAGVM
-86 SLINRV
+86 SIINRV
-92 KLTVRGEPFV
+92 KLTIRGEPFV
-102 PRDITLI
+102 PRDISLI

-123 PWFQAGCLL
+123 PWFQIGCL
-132 VLTAAFIVLGVLL
+132 VVMTAVFIALGVLL
-145 PLKKAE
+145 PLKKSE
-151 NAPKKRETLVR
+151 DAPKKRGALVR
-162 IVGFVLCAAVLVS
+162 VTGFVLCLAVLVG
-175 AVGLVYSSTELY
+175 AVGLVYSSTDLY

-234 ETGYVPAQDAAD
+234 ETGYESAPDAAD

-268 PEGENPMEVYNSLA
+268 PEGENPMEVYNTMA
-282 ESENAWAGHIVV
+282 EGENAWAGHIVV

-300 TADTEFDVVSGM
+300 TADTEFDVASGM

-318 PASPSLT
+318 PAAPSLT
-325 AFRTVNRNLDSIF
+325 AFRTVNRDLDSIF
-338 RVFGSDGYTSCF
+338 RIFGADGYTSCF

-378 FEDAEYKGDWV
+378 FDAEYKGSWV
-389 TDESVLRMLESRFEE
+389 TDESVLRELVSRFEE

-422 MSYTED
+422 MSYTAE

-454 YAEGIRDANALL
+454 YAEGIRDANAML
-466 ESLTEFYSAQSEPV
+466 EDLTEFYSAQDEPV

-498 YSELGLPAAE
+498 YAELGLPAAS
-508 IVGGEDPYA
+508 VTGGEDPFA

-522 VLIWCNDAAAEALD
+522 VLFWCNDAAAEALD
-536 FENAVDALDLPE
+536 FANAIEALDLPA

-558 TAVLELTG
+558 AVVLELTG

-583 LPVLHNGFYES
+583 LPVLHNGYYES
-594 ADGVISTEPTAEQ
+594 ADGEITTEPTAE
-607 SELVSRMRC
+607 EAALVSRMRC

-624 GVVD
+624 GVVK

>member
-8 IGLLPTILLGFA
+8 IGLLPAILLGLA

-26 LFALWAHPVSVLA
+26 LFVLWAHPVSVLA
-39 MLDKMLHQ
+39 MLGKMLRQ
-47 PLILVLNWLPV
+47 PLILFLNWLPI
-58 ALLIAAF
+58 ALLTAAF

-71 VFWSSAAVGAVVGVM
+71 VFFSSGLVGLIAGAM

-92 KLTVRGEPFV
+92 KLTIRGEPFV
-102 PRDITLI
+102 PRDISLI

-118 YDMTL
+118 YNMTL
-123 PWFQAGCLL
+123 PWFQIGCLI
-132 VLTAAFIVLGVLL
+132 VMTAVFIVLGVLL

-151 NAPKKRETLVR
+151 DAPKRRGVLVR
-162 IVGFVLCAAVLVS
+162 VIGFVLCVVVLAGV
-175 AVGLVYSSTELY
+175 VGLVYSSTDLY

-213 HFSTYKIEKPE
+213 HFSTYKIEKPA

-234 ETGYVPAQDAAD
+234 ETGYESAPDAAD

-252 MNEAFS
+252 MDEAFS
-258 DILNEDVFVF
+258 DILNEEVFVF
-268 PEGENPMEVYNSLA
+268 PEGENPMEVYNTLA
-282 ESENAWAGHIVV
+282 EGENAWAGHIVV

-300 TADTEFDVVSGM
+300 TADTEFDVASGM

-325 AFRTVNRNLDSIF
+325 AFRTVNRDLDSIF
-338 RVFGSDGYTSCF
+338 RVFGADGYTSCF

-378 FEDAEYKGDWV
+378 FDAEYKGDWV
-389 TDESVLRMLESRFEE
+389 TDESVLRELVSRFEE
-404 KSAGGG
+404 KSASGG

-422 MSYTED
+422 MSYTSD

-466 ESLTEFYSAQSEPV
+466 EDLTEFYSAQDEPV

-498 YSELGLPAAE
+498 YAELGLPAANV
-508 IVGGEDPYA
+508 VGGEGPYA

-522 VLIWCNDAAAEALD
+522 FLIWCNDAAAEALD
-536 FENAVDALDLPE
+536 FENAIEALDLPA

-558 TAVLELTG
+558 AAVLELTG

-594 ADGVISTEPTAEQ
+594 ADGSISTEPTAEQ
-607 SELVSRMRC
+607 AALVSRMRC

-624 GVVD
+624 GEVK

>member
-8 IGLLPTILLGFA
+8 VGLLTAILLGLA

-26 LFALWAHPVSVLA
+26 LFVLWAHPVSVLA
-39 MLDKMLHQ
+39 MLGKMLRQ
-47 PLILVLNWLPV
+47 PLILFLNWLPI
-58 ALLIAAF
+58 ALLTAAF

-71 VFWSSAAVGAVVGVM
+71 VFFSSALVGLIVGAM

-92 KLTVRGEPFV
+92 KLTIRGEPFV
-102 PRDITLI
+102 PRDISLI

-123 PWFQAGCLL
+123 PWFQIGCL
-132 VLTAAFIVLGVLL
+132 VVMTAVFIVLGVLL
-145 PLKKAE
+145 PLKKSE
-151 NAPKKRETLVR
+151 DAPKKRGALVR
-162 IVGFVLCAAVLVS
+162 VMGFVLCLAVLVG
-175 AVGLVYSSTELY
+175 AVGLVYSSTDLY

-199 SVNNELGFVYYFCY
+199 SVNNELGFAYYFCY

-234 ETGYVPAQDAAD
+234 ETGYESAPDAAD

-268 PEGENPMEVYNSLA
+268 PEGENPMEVYNTLA
-282 ESENAWAGHIVV
+282 EGENAWAGHIVV

-300 TADTEFDVVSGM
+300 TADTEFDVASGM

-318 PASPSLT
+318 PAAPSLT
-325 AFRTVNRNLDSIF
+325 AFRTVNRDLDSIF
-338 RVFGSDGYTSCF
+338 RIFGADGYTSCF

-378 FEDAEYKGDWV
+378 FDAEYKGSWV
-389 TDESVLRMLESRFEE
+389 TDESVLRELVSRFEE

-422 MSYTED
+422 MSYTAE

-454 YAEGIRDANALL
+454 YAEGIRDANAML
-466 ESLTEFYSAQSEPV
+466 EDLTEFYSEQSEPV

-498 YSELGLPAAE
+498 YAELGLPAAS
-508 IVGGEDPYA
+508 VTGGEDPFA

-522 VLIWCNDAAAEALD
+522 VLFWCNDAAAEALD
-536 FENAVDALDLPE
+536 FANAIEALDLPA

-558 TAVLELTG
+558 AAVLELTG

-583 LPVLHNGFYES
+583 LPVLHNGYYEG
-594 ADGVISTEPTAEQ
+594 ADGEITTEPTAE
-607 SELVSRMRC
+607 EAALVSRMRC

-624 GVVD
+624 GVVK

>member
-8 IGLLPTILLGFA
+8 VGLLTAILLGLA

-26 LFALWAHPVSVLA
+26 LFVLWAHPVSVLA
-39 MLDKMLHQ
+39 MLGKMLRQ
-47 PLILVLNWLPV
+47 PLILFLNWLPI
-58 ALLIAAF
+58 ALLTAAF

-71 VFWSSAAVGAVVGVM
+71 VFFSSALVGLIAGVM

-92 KLTVRGEPFV
+92 KLTIRGEPFV
-102 PRDITLI
+102 PRDISLI

-123 PWFQAGCLL
+123 PWFQIGCL
-132 VLTAAFIVLGVLL
+132 VVMTAVFIVLGVLL
-145 PLKKAE
+145 PLKKSE
-151 NAPKKRETLVR
+151 DAPKKRGALVR
-162 IVGFVLCAAVLVS
+162 VMGFVLCLAVLVG
-175 AVGLVYSSTELY
+175 AVGLVYSSTDLY

-224 GFDRDEAASW
+224 GFDREEAASW
-234 ETGYVPAQDAAD
+234 ETGYESAPDAAD

-268 PEGENPMEVYNSLA
+268 PEGENPMEVYNTLA
-282 ESENAWAGHIVV
+282 EGENAWAGHIVV

-300 TADTEFDVVSGM
+300 TADTEFDVASGM

-318 PASPSLT
+318 PAAPSLT
-325 AFRTVNRNLDSIF
+325 AFRTVNRDLDSIF
-338 RVFGSDGYTSCF
+338 RIFGADGYTSCF

-378 FEDAEYKGDWV
+378 FDAEYKGSWV
-389 TDESVLRMLESRFEE
+389 TDESVLRELVSRFEE

-410 LDFTYAVTIQNH
+410 LDFIYAVTIQNH
-422 MSYTED
+422 MSYTAE

-454 YAEGIRDANALL
+454 YAEGIRDANAML
-466 ESLTEFYSAQSEPV
+466 EDLTEFYSEQSEPV

-498 YSELGLPAAE
+498 YAELGLPAAS
-508 IVGGEDPYA
+508 VTGGEDPFA

-522 VLIWCNDAAAEALD
+522 VLFWCNDAAAEALD
-536 FENAVDALDLPE
+536 FANAIEALDLPA

-558 TAVLELTG
+558 AAVLELTG

-583 LPVLHNGFYES
+583 LPVLHNGYYES
-594 ADGVISTEPTAEQ
+594 ADGEITTEPTAE
-607 SELVSRMRC
+607 EAALVSRMRC

-624 GVVD
+624 GVVK

>member
-8 IGLLPTILLGFA
+8 VGLLTAILLGLA

-26 LFALWAHPVSVLA
+26 LFVLWAHPVSVLA
-39 MLDKMLHQ
+39 MLGKMLRQ
-47 PLILVLNWLPV
+47 PLILFLNWLPI
-58 ALLIAAF
+58 ALLTAAF

-71 VFWSSAAVGAVVGVM
+71 VFFSSALVGLIAGAM

-92 KLTVRGEPFV
+92 KLTIRGEPFV
-102 PRDITLI
+102 PRDISLI

-123 PWFQAGCLL
+123 PWFQIGCL
-132 VLTAAFIVLGVLL
+132 VVMTAVFIVLGVLL
-145 PLKKAE
+145 PLKKSE
-151 NAPKKRETLVR
+151 DAPKKRGALVR
-162 IVGFVLCAAVLVS
+162 VMGFVLCLAVLVG
-175 AVGLVYSSTELY
+175 AVGLVYSSTDLY
-187 NSFETTEPYNLS
+187 NSFKTTEPYNLS

-224 GFDRDEAASW
+224 GFDREEAASW
-234 ETGYVPAQDAAD
+234 EIGYESAPDAAD

-268 PEGENPMEVYNSLA
+268 PEGENPMEVYNTMA
-282 ESENAWAGHIVV
+282 EGENAWAGHIVV

-300 TADTEFDVVSGM
+300 TADTEFDVASGM

-318 PASPSLT
+318 PAAPSLT
-325 AFRTVNRNLDSIF
+325 AFRTVNRDLDSIF
-338 RVFGSDGYTSCF
+338 RIFGADGYTSGF

-378 FEDAEYKGDWV
+378 FDAEYKGSWV
-389 TDESVLRMLESRFEE
+389 TDESVLRELVSRFEE

-422 MSYTED
+422 MSYTAE

-454 YAEGIRDANALL
+454 YAEGIRDANAML
-466 ESLTEFYSAQSEPV
+466 EDLTEFYSEQSEPV

-498 YSELGLPAAE
+498 YAELGLPAAS
-508 IVGGEDPYA
+508 VTGGEDPFA

-522 VLIWCNDAAAEALD
+522 VLFWCNDAAAEALD
-536 FENAVDALDLPE
+536 FANAIEALDLPA

-558 TAVLELTG
+558 AVVLELTG

-583 LPVLHNGFYES
+583 LPVLHNGYYEG
-594 ADGVISTEPTAEQ
+594 ADGEVTTEPTAE
-607 SELVSRMRC
+607 EAALVSRMRC

-624 GVVD
+624 GVVK

>member
-8 IGLLPTILLGFA
+8 VGLLTAILLGLA

-26 LFALWAHPVSVLA
+26 LFVLWAHPVSVLA
-39 MLDKMLHQ
+39 MLGKMLRQ
-47 PLILVLNWLPV
+47 PLILFLNWLPI
-58 ALLIAAF
+58 ALLTAAF

-71 VFWSSAAVGAVVGVM
+71 VFFSSALVGLIAGAM

-92 KLTVRGEPFV
+92 KLTIRGEPFV
-102 PRDITLI
+102 PRDISLI

-123 PWFQAGCLL
+123 PWFQIGCL
-132 VLTAAFIVLGVLL
+132 VVMTAVFIALGVLL
-145 PLKKAE
+145 PLKKSE
-151 NAPKKRETLVR
+151 DAPKKRGALVR
-162 IVGFVLCAAVLVS
+162 VTGFVLCLAVLVG
-175 AVGLVYSSTELY
+175 AVGLVYSSTDLY

-234 ETGYVPAQDAAD
+234 ETGYESAPDAAD

-252 MNEAFS
+252 MDEAFS

-268 PEGENPMEVYNSLA
+268 PEGENPMEVYNTMA
-282 ESENAWAGHIVV
+282 EGENAWAGHIVV

-300 TADTEFDVVSGM
+300 TADTEFDVASGM

-318 PASPSLT
+318 PAAPSLT
-325 AFRTVNRNLDSIF
+325 AFRTVNRDLDSIF
-338 RVFGSDGYTSCF
+338 RVFGADGYTSCF

-378 FEDAEYKGDWV
+378 FDAEYKGSWV
-389 TDESVLRMLESRFEE
+389 TDESVLRELVSRFEE

-422 MSYTED
+422 MSYTAE

-446 EIQTAVNV
+446 EIQTAVNI
-454 YAEGIRDANALL
+454 YAEGIRDANAML
-466 ESLTEFYSAQSEPV
+466 EDLTEFYSEQSEPV

-498 YSELGLPAAE
+498 YAELGLPAAS
-508 IVGGEDPYA
+508 VTGGEDPFA

-522 VLIWCNDAAAEALD
+522 VLFWCNDAAAEALD
-536 FENAVDALDLPE
+536 FANAIEALDLPA

-558 TAVLELTG
+558 AAVLELTG

-583 LPVLHNGFYES
+583 LPVLHNGYYES
-594 ADGVISTEPTAEQ
+594 ADGEITTEPTAE
-607 SELVSRMRC
+607 EAALVSRMRC

-624 GVVD
+624 GVVK

>member
-8 IGLLPTILLGFA
+8 VGLLTAILLGLA
-20 CSVVVT
+20 CGVVVT
-26 LFALWAHPVSVLA
+26 LFVLWAHPVSVLA
-39 MLDKMLHQ
+39 MLGKMLRQ
-47 PLILVLNWLPV
+47 PLILFLNWLPI
-58 ALLIAAF
+58 ALLTAAF

-71 VFWSSAAVGAVVGVM
+71 VFFSSALVGLIAGVM
-86 SLINRV
+86 SIINRV
-92 KLTVRGEPFV
+92 KLTIRGEPFV
-102 PRDITLI
+102 PRDISLI

-123 PWFQAGCLL
+123 PWFQIGCL
-132 VLTAAFIVLGVLL
+132 VVMTAVFIVLGVLL
-145 PLKKAE
+145 PLKKSE
-151 NAPKKRETLVR
+151 DAPKKRGAFVR
-162 IVGFVLCAAVLVS
+162 VMGFVLCLAVLVG
-175 AVGLVYSSTELY
+175 AVGLVYSSTDLY

-224 GFDRDEAASW
+224 GFDREEAASW
-234 ETGYVPAQDAAD
+234 ETGYESAPDAAD

-268 PEGENPMEVYNSLA
+268 PEGENPMEVYNTLA
-282 ESENAWAGHIVV
+282 EGENAWAGHIVV

-300 TADTEFDVVSGM
+300 TADTEFDVASGM

-318 PASPSLT
+318 PAAPSLT
-325 AFRTVNRNLDSIF
+325 AFRTVNRDLDSIF
-338 RVFGSDGYTSCF
+338 RIFGADGYTSCF

-378 FEDAEYKGDWV
+378 FDAEYKGSWV
-389 TDESVLRMLESRFEE
+389 TDESVLRELVSRFEE

-422 MSYTED
+422 MSYTAE

-454 YAEGIRDANALL
+454 YAEGIRDANAML
-466 ESLTEFYSAQSEPV
+466 EDLTEFYSEQSEPV

-498 YSELGLPAAE
+498 YAELGLPAAS
-508 IVGGEDPYA
+508 VTGGEDPFA

-522 VLIWCNDAAAEALD
+522 VLFWCNDAAAEALD
-536 FENAVDALDLPE
+536 FANAIEALDLPA

-558 TAVLELTG
+558 AAVLELTG

-583 LPVLHNGFYES
+583 LPVLHNGYYES
-594 ADGVISTEPTAEQ
+594 ADGEITTEPTAE
-607 SELVSRMRC
+607 EAALVSRMRC

-624 GVVD
+624 GVVK

>member
-8 IGLLPTILLGFA
+8 IGLLPAILLGLA

-26 LFALWAHPVSVLA
+26 LFVLWAHPVSVLA
-39 MLDKMLHQ
+39 MLGKMLRQ
-47 PLILVLNWLPV
+47 PLILFLNWLPI
-58 ALLIAAF
+58 ALLTAAF

-71 VFWSSAAVGAVVGVM
+71 VFFGSALVGLIAGAM

-102 PRDITLI
+102 PRDISLI

-118 YDMTL
+118 YDMSL
-123 PWFQAGCLL
+123 PWFQIGCL
-132 VLTAAFIVLGVLL
+132 VVMTAVFIVLGVLL
-145 PLKKAE
+145 PLKKGE
-151 NAPKKRETLVR
+151 DAPKRRGVLVR
-162 IVGFVLCAAVLVS
+162 VIGFVLCLAVLVG
-175 AVGLVYSSTELY
+175 AVGLVYSSDDLY
-187 NSFETTEPYNLS
+187 NSFETTEPYDLS

-224 GFDRDEAASW
+224 GFDREEAASW
-234 ETGYVPAQDAAD
+234 ETGYESAPDAAD

-268 PEGENPMEVYNSLA
+268 PEGENPMEVYNTLA
-282 ESENAWAGHIVV
+282 EGENAWAGHIVV

-300 TADTEFDVVSGM
+300 TADTEFDVTSGM

-318 PASPSLT
+318 PAAPSLT
-325 AFRTVNRNLDSIF
+325 AFRTVNRDLDSIF
-338 RVFGSDGYTSCF
+338 RVFGADGYTSCF

-378 FEDAEYKGDWV
+378 FDAEYKGSWV
-389 TDESVLRMLESRFEE
+389 TDESVLQELVSRFEE

-422 MSYTED
+422 MSYTAE

-466 ESLTEFYSAQSEPV
+466 EDLTEFYSEQDEPV

-498 YSELGLPAAE
+498 YAELGLPAAN
-508 IVGGEDPYA
+508 VAGGEDPFA

-522 VLIWCNDAAAEALD
+522 FLIWCNDAAAEALD
-536 FENAVDALDLPE
+536 FETAIESLDLPN

-558 TAVLELTG
+558 AAVLELTG

-583 LPVLHNGFYES
+583 LPVLHNGYYES
-594 ADGVISTEPTAEQ
+594 TDGEITTEPTAE
-607 SELVSRMRC
+607 EAALVSRMRC

-624 GVVD
+624 GVVQ

>member
-8 IGLLPTILLGFA
+8 VGLLTAILLGLA
-20 CSVVVT
+20 CGVVVT
-26 LFALWAHPVSVLA
+26 LFVLWAHPVSVLA
-39 MLDKMLHQ
+39 MLGKMLRQ
-47 PLILVLNWLPV
+47 PLILFLNWLPI
-58 ALLIAAF
+58 ALLTAAF

-71 VFWSSAAVGAVVGVM
+71 VFFSSALVGLIAGAM

-92 KLTVRGEPFV
+92 KLTIRGEPFV
-102 PRDITLI
+102 PRDISLI

-123 PWFQAGCLL
+123 PWFQIGCL
-132 VLTAAFIVLGVLL
+132 VVMTAVFIVLGVLL
-145 PLKKAE
+145 PLKKSE
-151 NAPKKRETLVR
+151 DAPKKRGALVR
-162 IVGFVLCAAVLVS
+162 VMGFVLCLAVLVG
-175 AVGLVYSSTELY
+175 AIGLVYSSTDLY

-234 ETGYVPAQDAAD
+234 ETGYESAPDAAD

-268 PEGENPMEVYNSLA
+268 PEGENPMEVYNTLA
-282 ESENAWAGHIVV
+282 EGENAWAGHIVV

-300 TADTEFDVVSGM
+300 TADTEFDVASGM

-318 PASPSLT
+318 PAAPSLT
-325 AFRTVNRNLDSIF
+325 AFRTVNRDLDSIF
-338 RVFGSDGYTSCF
+338 RVFGADGYTSCF

-378 FEDAEYKGDWV
+378 FDAEYKGSWV
-389 TDESVLRMLESRFEE
+389 TDESVLRELVSRFEE

-422 MSYTED
+422 MSYTAE

-446 EIQTAVNV
+446 EIRTAVNV
-454 YAEGIRDANALL
+454 YAEGIRDANAML
-466 ESLTEFYSAQSEPV
+466 EDLTEFYSEQSEPV

-498 YSELGLPAAE
+498 YAELGLPAAS
-508 IVGGEDPYA
+508 VTGGEDPFA

-522 VLIWCNDAAAEALD
+522 VLFWCNDAAAEALD
-536 FENAVDALDLPE
+536 FANAIEALDLPA

-558 TAVLELTG
+558 AAVLELTG

-583 LPVLHNGFYES
+583 LPVLHNGYYES
-594 ADGVISTEPTAEQ
+594 ADGEITTEPT
-607 SELVSRMRC
+607 SEEAALVSRMRC

-624 GVVD
+624 GVVK

>member
-8 IGLLPTILLGFA
+8 VGLLTAILLGLA
-20 CSVVVT
+20 CGVVVT
-26 LFALWAHPVSVLA
+26 LFVLWAHPVSVLA
-39 MLDKMLHQ
+39 MLGKMLRQ
-47 PLILVLNWLPV
+47 PLILFLNWLPI
-58 ALLIAAF
+58 ALLTAAF

-71 VFWSSAAVGAVVGVM
+71 VFFSSALVGLIAGVM
-86 SLINRV
+86 SIINRV
-92 KLTVRGEPFV
+92 KLTIRGEPFV
-102 PRDITLI
+102 PRDISLI

-123 PWFQAGCLL
+123 PWFQIGCL
-132 VLTAAFIVLGVLL
+132 VVMTAVFIVLGVLL
-145 PLKKAE
+145 PLKKSE
-151 NAPKKRETLVR
+151 DAPKKRGALVR
-162 IVGFVLCAAVLVS
+162 VMGFVLCLAVLVG
-175 AVGLVYSSTELY
+175 AVGLVYSSTDLY

-224 GFDRDEAASW
+224 GFDREEAASW
-234 ETGYVPAQDAAD
+234 ETGYESAPDAAD

-268 PEGENPMEVYNSLA
+268 PEGENPMEVYNTLA
-282 ESENAWAGHIVV
+282 EGENAWAGHIVV

-300 TADTEFDVVSGM
+300 TADTEFDVASGM

-318 PASPSLT
+318 PAAPSLT
-325 AFRTVNRNLDSIF
+325 AFRTVNRDLDSIF
-338 RVFGSDGYTSCF
+338 RVFGADGYTSCF

-378 FEDAEYKGDWV
+378 FDAEYKGSWV
-389 TDESVLRMLESRFEE
+389 TDESVLRELISRFEE

-422 MSYTED
+422 MSYTAE

-454 YAEGIRDANALL
+454 YAEGIRDANAML
-466 ESLTEFYSAQSEPV
+466 EDLTEFYSEQSEPV

-498 YSELGLPAAE
+498 YAELGLPAAS
-508 IVGGEDPYA
+508 VTGGEDPFA

-522 VLIWCNDAAAEALD
+522 VLFWCNDAAAEALD
-536 FENAVDALDLPE
+536 FANAIEALDLPA

-558 TAVLELTG
+558 AAVLELTG

-583 LPVLHNGFYES
+583 LPVLHNGYYES
-594 ADGVISTEPTAEQ
+594 ADGEITTEPTAE
-607 SELVSRMRC
+607 EAALVSRMRC

-624 GVVD
+624 GVVK

>member
-8 IGLLPTILLGFA
+8 VGLLTAILLGLA

-26 LFALWAHPVSVLA
+26 LFVLWAHPVSVLA
-39 MLDKMLHQ
+39 MLGKMLRQ
-47 PLILVLNWLPV
+47 PLILFLNWLPI
-58 ALLIAAF
+58 ALLTAAF

-71 VFWSSAAVGAVVGVM
+71 VFFSSALVGLIAGVM
-86 SLINRV
+86 SIINRV
-92 KLTVRGEPFV
+92 KLTIRGEPFV
-102 PRDITLI
+102 PRDISLI

-123 PWFQAGCLL
+123 PWFQIGCL
-132 VLTAAFIVLGVLL
+132 VVMTAVFIVLGVLL
-145 PLKKAE
+145 PLKKSE
-151 NAPKKRETLVR
+151 DAPKKRGALVR
-162 IVGFVLCAAVLVS
+162 VTGFVLCLAVLVG
-175 AVGLVYSSTELY
+175 AVGLVYSSTDLY

-199 SVNNELGFVYYFCY
+199 SVNNEFGFVYYFCY

-224 GFDRDEAASW
+224 GFDREEAASW
-234 ETGYVPAQDAAD
+234 ETGYESAPDAAD

-268 PEGENPMEVYNSLA
+268 PEGENPMEVYNTLA
-282 ESENAWAGHIVV
+282 EGENAWAGHIVV

-300 TADTEFDVVSGM
+300 TADTEFDVASGM

-318 PASPSLT
+318 PAAPSLT
-325 AFRTVNRNLDSIF
+325 AFRTVNRDLDSIF
-338 RVFGSDGYTSCF
+338 RVFGADGYTSCF

-378 FEDAEYKGDWV
+378 FDAEYKGSWV
-389 TDESVLRMLESRFEE
+389 TDESVLRELVSRFEE

-422 MSYTED
+422 MSYTAE

-454 YAEGIRDANALL
+454 YAEGIRDANAML
-466 ESLTEFYSAQSEPV
+466 EDLTEFYSEQSEPV

-498 YSELGLPAAE
+498 YAELGLPAAS
-508 IVGGEDPYA
+508 VTGGEDPFA

-522 VLIWCNDAAAEALD
+522 VLFWCNDAAAEALD
-536 FENAVDALDLPE
+536 FANAIEALDLPA

-558 TAVLELTG
+558 AAVLELTG

-583 LPVLHNGFYES
+583 LPVLHNGYYES
-594 ADGVISTEPTAEQ
+594 ADGEITTEPTAE
-607 SELVSRMRC
+607 ETALVSRMRC

-624 GVVD
+624 GVVK

>member
-8 IGLLPTILLGFA
+8 VGLLTAILLGLA

-26 LFALWAHPVSVLA
+26 LFVLWAHPVSVLA
-39 MLDKMLHQ
+39 MLGKMLRQ
-47 PLILVLNWLPV
+47 PLILFLNWLPI
-58 ALLIAAF
+58 ALLTAAF

-71 VFWSSAAVGAVVGVM
+71 VFFSSALVGLIAGVM
-86 SLINRV
+86 SIINRV
-92 KLTVRGEPFV
+92 KLTIRGEPFV
-102 PRDITLI
+102 PRDISLI

-123 PWFQAGCLL
+123 PWFQIGCL
-132 VLTAAFIVLGVLL
+132 VVMTAVFIALGVLL
-145 PLKKAE
+145 PLKKSE
-151 NAPKKRETLVR
+151 DAPKKRGALVR
-162 IVGFVLCAAVLVS
+162 VTGFVLCLAVLVG
-175 AVGLVYSSTELY
+175 AVGLVYSSTDLY

-234 ETGYVPAQDAAD
+234 ETGYESAPDAAD

-268 PEGENPMEVYNSLA
+268 PEGENPMEVYNTMA
-282 ESENAWAGHIVV
+282 EGENAWAGHIVV

-300 TADTEFDVVSGM
+300 TADTEFDVASGM

-318 PASPSLT
+318 PAAPSLT
-325 AFRTVNRNLDSIF
+325 AFRTVNRDLDSIF
-338 RVFGSDGYTSCF
+338 RVFGADGYTSCF

-378 FEDAEYKGDWV
+378 FDAEYKGSWV
-389 TDESVLRMLESRFEE
+389 TDESVLRELVSRFEE

-422 MSYTED
+422 MSYTAE

-454 YAEGIRDANALL
+454 YAEGIRDANAML
-466 ESLTEFYSAQSEPV
+466 EDLTEFYSEQSEPV

-498 YSELGLPAAE
+498 YAELGLPAAS
-508 IVGGEDPYA
+508 VTGGEDPFA

-522 VLIWCNDAAAEALD
+522 VLFWCNDAAAEALD
-536 FENAVDALDLPE
+536 FANAIEALDLPA

-558 TAVLELTG
+558 AAVLELTG

-583 LPVLHNGFYES
+583 LPVLHNGYYES
-594 ADGVISTEPTAEQ
+594 ADGEITTEPTAE
-607 SELVSRMRC
+607 EAALVSRMRC

-624 GVVD
+624 GVVK

>member
-8 IGLLPTILLGFA
+8 VGLLTAILLGLA

-26 LFALWAHPVSVLA
+26 LFVLWAHPVSVLA
-39 MLDKMLHQ
+39 MLGKMLRQ
-47 PLILVLNWLPV
+47 PLILFLNWLPI
-58 ALLIAAF
+58 ALLTAAF

-71 VFWSSAAVGAVVGVM
+71 VFFSSALVGLIAGVM
-86 SLINRV
+86 SIINRV
-92 KLTVRGEPFV
+92 KLTIRGEPFV
-102 PRDITLI
+102 PRDISLI

-123 PWFQAGCLL
+123 PWFQIGCL
-132 VLTAAFIVLGVLL
+132 VVMTAVFIALGVLL
-145 PLKKAE
+145 PLKKSE
-151 NAPKKRETLVR
+151 DAPKKRGALVR
-162 IVGFVLCAAVLVS
+162 VTGFVLCLAVLVG
-175 AVGLVYSSTELY
+175 AVGLVYSSTDLY

-199 SVNNELGFVYYFCY
+199 SVNNEIGFVYYFCY

-234 ETGYVPAQDAAD
+234 ETGYESAPDAAD

-268 PEGENPMEVYNSLA
+268 PEGENPMEVYNTMA
-282 ESENAWAGHIVV
+282 EGENAWAGHIVV

-300 TADTEFDVVSGM
+300 TADTEFDVASGM

-318 PASPSLT
+318 PAAPSLT
-325 AFRTVNRNLDSIF
+325 AFRTVNRDLDSIF
-338 RVFGSDGYTSCF
+338 RVFGADGYTSCF

-378 FEDAEYKGDWV
+378 FDAEYKGSWV
-389 TDESVLRMLESRFEE
+389 TDESVLRELVSRFEE

-422 MSYTED
+422 MSYTAE

-466 ESLTEFYSAQSEPV
+466 EDLTEFYSAQDEPV

-498 YSELGLPAAE
+498 YAELGLPAAS
-508 IVGGEDPYA
+508 VTGGEDPFA

-522 VLIWCNDAAAEALD
+522 VLFWCNDAAAEALD
-536 FENAVDALDLPE
+536 FANAIEALDLPA

-558 TAVLELTG
+558 AAVLELTG

-571 PWFAFLN
+571 PWFDFLN

-583 LPVLHNGFYES
+583 LPVLHNGYYES
-594 ADGVISTEPTAEQ
+594 ADGEITTEPTAE
-607 SELVSRMRC
+607 EAALVSRMRC

-624 GVVD
+624 GVVK

>member
-8 IGLLPTILLGFA
+8 VGLLTAILLGLA

-26 LFALWAHPVSVLA
+26 LFVLWAHPVSVLA
-39 MLDKMLHQ
+39 MLGKMLRQ
-47 PLILVLNWLPV
+47 PLILFLNWLPI
-58 ALLIAAF
+58 ALLTAAF

-71 VFWSSAAVGAVVGVM
+71 VFFSSALVGLIAGAM

-92 KLTVRGEPFV
+92 KLTIRGEPFV
-102 PRDITLI
+102 PRDISLI

-123 PWFQAGCLL
+123 PWFQIGCL
-132 VLTAAFIVLGVLL
+132 VVMTAVFIVLGVLL
-145 PLKKAE
+145 PLKKSE
-151 NAPKKRETLVR
+151 DAPKKRGALVR
-162 IVGFVLCAAVLVS
+162 VMGFVLCLAVLVG
-175 AVGLVYSSTELY
+175 AIGLVYSSTDLY

-234 ETGYVPAQDAAD
+234 ETGYESAPDAAD

-268 PEGENPMEVYNSLA
+268 PEGENPMEVYNTLA
-282 ESENAWAGHIVV
+282 EGENAWAGHIVV

-300 TADTEFDVVSGM
+300 TADTEFDVASGM

-318 PASPSLT
+318 PAAPSLT
-325 AFRTVNRNLDSIF
+325 AFRTVNRDLDSIF
-338 RVFGSDGYTSCF
+338 RVFGADGYTSCF

-378 FEDAEYKGDWV
+378 FDAEYKGSWV
-389 TDESVLRMLESRFEE
+389 TDESVLRELVSRFEE

-422 MSYTED
+422 MSYTAE

-454 YAEGIRDANALL
+454 YAEGIRDANAML
-466 ESLTEFYSAQSEPV
+466 EDLTEFYSEQSEPV

-498 YSELGLPAAE
+498 YAELGLPAAS
-508 IVGGEDPYA
+508 VTGGEDPFA

-522 VLIWCNDAAAEALD
+522 VLFWCNDAAAEALD
-536 FENAVDALDLPE
+536 FANAIEALDLPA

-558 TAVLELTG
+558 AAVLELTG

-583 LPVLHNGFYES
+583 LPVLHNGYYES
-594 ADGVISTEPTAEQ
+594 ADGEITTEPT
-607 SELVSRMRC
+607 SEEAALVSRMRC

-624 GVVD
+624 GVVK

>member
-8 IGLLPTILLGFA
+8 VGLLTAILLGLA

-26 LFALWAHPVSVLA
+26 LFVLWAHPVSVLA
-39 MLDKMLHQ
+39 MLGKMLRQ
-47 PLILVLNWLPV
+47 PLILFLNWLPI
-58 ALLIAAF
+58 ALLTAAF

-71 VFWSSAAVGAVVGVM
+71 VFFSSALVGLIAGAM

-92 KLTVRGEPFV
+92 KLTIRGEPFV
-102 PRDITLI
+102 PRDISLI

-123 PWFQAGCLL
+123 PWFQIGCL
-132 VLTAAFIVLGVLL
+132 VVMTAVFIVLGVLL
-145 PLKKAE
+145 PLKKSE
-151 NAPKKRETLVR
+151 DAPKKRGALVR
-162 IVGFVLCAAVLVS
+162 VMGFVLCLAVLVG
-175 AVGLVYSSTELY
+175 AVGLVYSSTDLY

-199 SVNNELGFVYYFCY
+199 SVNNELGFAYYFCY

-224 GFDRDEAASW
+224 GFDREEAASW
-234 ETGYVPAQDAAD
+234 ETGYESAPDAAD

-268 PEGENPMEVYNSLA
+268 PEGENPMEVYNTLA
-282 ESENAWAGHIVV
+282 EGENAWAGHIVV

-300 TADTEFDVVSGM
+300 TADTEFDVASGM

-318 PASPSLT
+318 PAAPSLT
-325 AFRTVNRNLDSIF
+325 AFRTVNRDLDSIF
-338 RVFGSDGYTSCF
+338 RIFGADGYTSCF

-378 FEDAEYKGDWV
+378 FDAEYKGSWV
-389 TDESVLRMLESRFEE
+389 TDESVLRELVSRFEE

-422 MSYTED
+422 MSYTAE

-466 ESLTEFYSAQSEPV
+466 RELTDYYSSREEPV

-498 YSELGLPAAE
+498 YVELGLPAGDAS
-508 IVGGEDPYA
+508 GAEDPFA

-522 VLIWCNDAAAEALD
+522 FLIWCNEAGAELLD
-536 FENAVDALDLPE
+536 FDSAIEALDLPG

-558 TAVLELTG
+558 AAVLELTG

-578 EMRRE
+578 ELRRE
-583 LPVLHNGFYES
+583 LPVIHNGAYLD
-594 ADGVISTEPTAEQ
+594 ADGQLSFELDAKQ
-607 SELVSRMRC
+607 AELVSKMRC
-616 WAYYKLRY
+616 WTYYKLKY
-624 GVVD
+624 GTVQ

>member
-8 IGLLPTILLGFA
+8 VGLLTAILLGLA
-20 CSVVVT
+20 CGVVVT
-26 LFALWAHPVSVLA
+26 LFVLWAHPVSVLA
-39 MLDKMLHQ
+39 MLGKMLRQ
-47 PLILVLNWLPV
+47 PLILFLNWLPI
-58 ALLIAAF
+58 ALLTAAF

-71 VFWSSAAVGAVVGVM
+71 VFFSSALVGLIAGAM

-92 KLTVRGEPFV
+92 KLTIRGEPFV
-102 PRDITLI
+102 PRDISLI

-123 PWFQAGCLL
+123 PWFQIGCL
-132 VLTAAFIVLGVLL
+132 VVMTAVFIVLGVLL
-145 PLKKAE
+145 PLKKSE
-151 NAPKKRETLVR
+151 DAPKKRGALVR
-162 IVGFVLCAAVLVS
+162 VMGFVLCLAVLVG
-175 AVGLVYSSTELY
+175 AVGLVYSSTDLY

-199 SVNNELGFVYYFCY
+199 SVNNELGFAYYFCY

-234 ETGYVPAQDAAD
+234 ETGYESAPDAAD

-268 PEGENPMEVYNSLA
+268 PEGENPMEVYNTLA
-282 ESENAWAGHIVV
+282 EGENAWAGHIVV

-300 TADTEFDVVSGM
+300 TADTEFDVASGM

-318 PASPSLT
+318 PAAPSLT
-325 AFRTVNRNLDSIF
+325 AFRTVNRDLDSIF
-338 RVFGSDGYTSCF
+338 RVFGADGYTSCF

-378 FEDAEYKGDWV
+378 FDAEYKGSWV
-389 TDESVLRMLESRFEE
+389 TDESVLRELISRFEE

-422 MSYTED
+422 MSYTAE

-454 YAEGIRDANALL
+454 YAEGIRDANAML
-466 ESLTEFYSAQSEPV
+466 EDLTEFYSEQSEPV

-498 YSELGLPAAE
+498 YAELGLPAAS
-508 IVGGEDPYA
+508 VTGGEDPFA

-522 VLIWCNDAAAEALD
+522 VLFWCNDAAAEALD
-536 FENAVDALDLPE
+536 FANAIEALDLPA

-558 TAVLELTG
+558 AAVLELTG

-583 LPVLHNGFYES
+583 LPVLHNGYYES
-594 ADGVISTEPTAEQ
+594 ADGEITTEPTAE
-607 SELVSRMRC
+607 EAALVSRMRC

-624 GVVD
+624 GVVK

>member
-8 IGLLPTILLGFA
+8 VGLLTAILLGLA

-26 LFALWAHPVSVLA
+26 LFVLWAHPVSVLA
-39 MLDKMLHQ
+39 MLGKMLRQ
-47 PLILVLNWLPV
+47 PLILFLNWLPI
-58 ALLIAAF
+58 ALLTAAF

-71 VFWSSAAVGAVVGVM
+71 VFFSSALVGLIAGAM

-92 KLTVRGEPFV
+92 KLTIRGEPFV
-102 PRDITLI
+102 PRDISLI

-123 PWFQAGCLL
+123 PWFQIGCL
-132 VLTAAFIVLGVLL
+132 VVMTAVFIILGVLL
-145 PLKKAE
+145 PLKKSE
-151 NAPKKRETLVR
+151 DAPKKRGALVR
-162 IVGFVLCAAVLVS
+162 VMGFVLCLAVLVG
-175 AVGLVYSSTELY
+175 AVGLVYSSTDLY

-234 ETGYVPAQDAAD
+234 ETGYESAPDAAD

-268 PEGENPMEVYNSLA
+268 PEGENPMEVYNTMA
-282 ESENAWAGHIVV
+282 EGENAWAGHIVV

-300 TADTEFDVVSGM
+300 TADTEFDVASGM

-318 PASPSLT
+318 PAAPSLT
-325 AFRTVNRNLDSIF
+325 AFRTVNRDLDSIF
-338 RVFGSDGYTSCF
+338 RVFGADGYTSCF

-378 FEDAEYKGDWV
+378 FDAEYKGSWV
-389 TDESVLRMLESRFEE
+389 TDESVLRELVSRFEE

-422 MSYTED
+422 MSYTAE

-454 YAEGIRDANALL
+454 YAEGIRDANAML
-466 ESLTEFYSAQSEPV
+466 EDLTEFYSEQSEPV

-498 YSELGLPAAE
+498 YAELGLPAAS
-508 IVGGEDPYA
+508 VTGGEDPFA

-522 VLIWCNDAAAEALD
+522 VLFWCNDAAAEALD
-536 FENAVDALDLPE
+536 FANAIEALDLPA

-558 TAVLELTG
+558 AAVLELCG

-571 PWFAFLN
+571 PWFGYLN

-583 LPVLHNGFYES
+583 LPIMHGGVFET
-594 ADGVISTEPTAEQ
+594 ADGALTTELSGEQ
-607 SELVSRMRC
+607 AQLLSKMRC

-624 GVVD
+624 GTVG

>member
-8 IGLLPTILLGFA
+8 VGLLTAILLGLA

-26 LFALWAHPVSVLA
+26 LFVLWAHPVSVLA
-39 MLDKMLHQ
+39 MLGKMLRQ
-47 PLILVLNWLPV
+47 PLILFLNWLPI
-58 ALLIAAF
+58 ALLTAAF

-71 VFWSSAAVGAVVGVM
+71 VFFSSALVGLIAGVM
-86 SLINRV
+86 SIINRV
-92 KLTVRGEPFV
+92 KLTIRGEPFV
-102 PRDITLI
+102 PRDISLI

-123 PWFQAGCLL
+123 PWFQIGCL
-132 VLTAAFIVLGVLL
+132 VVMTAVFIALGVLL
-145 PLKKAE
+145 PLKKSE
-151 NAPKKRETLVR
+151 DAPKKRGALVR
-162 IVGFVLCAAVLVS
+162 VMGFVLCLAVLVG
-175 AVGLVYSSTELY
+175 AVGLVYSSTDLY

-199 SVNNELGFVYYFCY
+199 SVNNEIGFVYYFCY

-234 ETGYVPAQDAAD
+234 ETGYESAPDAAD

-268 PEGENPMEVYNSLA
+268 PEGENPMEVYNTLA
-282 ESENAWAGHIVV
+282 EGENAWAGHIVV

-300 TADTEFDVVSGM
+300 TADTEFDVASGM

-318 PASPSLT
+318 PAAPSLT
-325 AFRTVNRNLDSIF
+325 AFRTVNRDLDSIF
-338 RVFGSDGYTSCF
+338 RIFGADGYTSCF

-378 FEDAEYKGDWV
+378 FDAEYKGSWV
-389 TDESVLRMLESRFEE
+389 TDESVLRELVSRFEE

-422 MSYTED
+422 MSYTAE

-454 YAEGIRDANALL
+454 YAEGIRDANAML
-466 ESLTEFYSAQSEPV
+466 EDLTEFYSEQSEPV

-498 YSELGLPAAE
+498 YAELGLPAAS
-508 IVGGEDPYA
+508 VTGGEDPFA

-522 VLIWCNDAAAEALD
+522 VLFWCNDAAAEALD
-536 FENAVDALDLPE
+536 FENAIEALDLPA

-558 TAVLELTG
+558 AAVLELTG

-583 LPVLHNGFYES
+583 LPVLHNGYYES
-594 ADGVISTEPTAEQ
+594 ADGEITTEPTAE
-607 SELVSRMRC
+607 EAALVSRMRC

-624 GVVD
+624 GVVK

>member
-8 IGLLPTILLGFA
+8 VGLLTAILLGLA
-20 CSVVVT
+20 CGVVVT
-26 LFALWAHPVSVLA
+26 LFVLWAHPVSVLA
-39 MLDKMLHQ
+39 MLGKMLRQ
-47 PLILVLNWLPV
+47 PLILFLNWLPI
-58 ALLIAAF
+58 ALLTAAF

-71 VFWSSAAVGAVVGVM
+71 VFFSSALVGLIAGAM

-92 KLTVRGEPFV
+92 KLTIRGEPFV
-102 PRDITLI
+102 PRDISLI

-123 PWFQAGCLL
+123 PWFQIGCL
-132 VLTAAFIVLGVLL
+132 VVMTAVFIVLGVLL
-145 PLKKAE
+145 PLKKSE
-151 NAPKKRETLVR
+151 DAPKKRGALVR
-162 IVGFVLCAAVLVS
+162 VMGFVLCLAVLVG
-175 AVGLVYSSTELY
+175 AVGLVYSSTDLY

-224 GFDRDEAASW
+224 GFDREEAASW
-234 ETGYVPAQDAAD
+234 ETGYESAPDAAD

-268 PEGENPMEVYNSLA
+268 PEGEHPMEVYNSLA
-282 ESENAWAGHIVV
+282 AGENAYAGHLVV

-300 TADTEFDVVSGM
+300 TADTEFDVATGM

-318 PASPSLT
+318 PAAPSLT
-325 AFRTVNRNLDSIF
+325 AFRTVNRGLDSIF
-338 RVFGSDGYTSCF
+338 RVFAAGGYSSCF

-378 FEDAEYKGDWV
+378 FDAEYKGSWV
-389 TDESVLRMLESRFEE
+389 TDESVLRELVSRFEE

-422 MSYTED
+422 MSYTAE

-454 YAEGIRDANALL
+454 YAEGIRDANAML
-466 ESLTEFYSAQSEPV
+466 EDLTEFYSEQSEPV

-498 YSELGLPAAE
+498 YAELGLPAAS
-508 IVGGEDPYA
+508 VTGGEDPFA

-522 VLIWCNDAAAEALD
+522 VLFWCNDAAAEALD
-536 FENAVDALDLPE
+536 FANAIEALDLPA

-558 TAVLELTG
+558 AAVLELTG

-583 LPVLHNGFYES
+583 LPVLHNGYYES
-594 ADGVISTEPTAEQ
+594 ADGEITTEPTAE
-607 SELVSRMRC
+607 EAALVSRMRC

-624 GVVD
+624 GVVK